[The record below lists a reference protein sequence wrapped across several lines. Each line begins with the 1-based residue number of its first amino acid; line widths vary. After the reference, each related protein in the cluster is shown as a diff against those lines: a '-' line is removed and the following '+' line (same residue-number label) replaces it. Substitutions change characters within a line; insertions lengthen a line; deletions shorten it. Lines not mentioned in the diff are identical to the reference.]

1 MRRPRLSARWRIALS
16 FGVLFFV
23 GGLIILV
30 LVNGL
35 VRTDLLSP
43 STTAVTVTD
52 GDSAEHEELEREV
65 RTSVRNEALE
75 SLLVR
80 SGLVLVGLTVVSGFA
95 GWIVAGVVLRPV
107 HRITD
112 IAQRASTTNLD
123 QRVHLEGPDDE
134 LKQMADTF
142 DSMLDRLQSGIDAR
156 RRFSANAAHELRTPL
171 TVIRTATEVGLAG
184 PEAPSPETLAEVAA
198 DIRSATIQAEQ
209 LIERLLEL
217 ARSEH
222 GVQQSDVIDMRA
234 LVQDALN
241 QVEPAARARDLVVQA
256 DLVPAS
262 VRGDPTLIDLAV
274 ANLLTNAVRYNRD
287 GGTLRV
293 ETRAQPGAAVVEI
306 TSDGDTIS
314 ADGVAELVRPFVRGE
329 GARLGD
335 GSQRGAGLG
344 LSIVQAVADA
354 HGGTLALA
362 ARPEGGLRVTLTLQS
377 SGPTG

>member
-1 MRRPRLSARWRIALS
+1 M
-16 FGVLFFV
+16 LFFV

-43 STTAVTVTD
+43 PSAAPTVSD
-52 GDSAEHEELEREV
+52 GDSAEHEEVEREV
-65 RTSVRNEALE
+65 RASVRDEALE

-80 SGLVLVGLTVVSGFA
+80 SGLVLVGLTLVSGVA
-95 GWIVAGVVLRPV
+95 GWIVAGIVLRPV
-107 HRITD
+107 HHITD

-134 LKQMADTF
+134 LKEMADTF
-142 DSMLDRLQSGIDAR
+142 DSMLDRLQAGIDAR

-171 TVIRTATEVGLAG
+171 TVIRTATEVGLSG
-184 PEAPSPETLAEVAA
+184 PVAPSPETIAEVAA
-198 DIRSATIQAEQ
+198 DIRSATVQAEQ

-222 GVQQSDVIDMRA
+222 GVQESEVIDMRA
-234 LVQDALN
+234 LVLDAMA
-241 QVEPAARARDLVVQA
+241 QTDAAAQARHLVVDMDLA
-256 DLVPAS
+256 DAG

-287 GGTLRV
+287 GGTLHV
-293 ETRAQPGAAVVEI
+293 ETRSRPGAAIVEV
-306 TSDGDTIS
+306 TSDGTMIPDDQL
-314 ADGVAELVRPFVRGE
+314 ADLVRPFVRGE
-329 GARLGD
+329 GARLSD
-335 GSQRGAGLG
+335 GSRRGTGLG

-354 HGGTLALA
+354 HGGALTLA
-362 ARPEGGLRVTLTLQS
+362 ARPEGGLVVTLTLQS
-377 SGPTG
+377 SAAPS